1 MFESSRRAKLESVE
15 LGRTTHPG
23 LWLEKY
29 LRSSKKGDSSAKQTL
44 VDEVIRATKGVRER
58 ATEDIRELYRGY
70 FRRYT
75 AALASRPGLT
85 FAAKGCTVGRLSVGL
100 GASAVL
106 ETSITLHRTYGV
118 PYIPGSAL
126 KGLASSYAA
135 KYWKDKGWS
144 RSFDGG
150 KTERGKLQELIFGT
164 TDESGLVIFFDAL
177 PDPEGEDVWELNPD
191 VITVHHPDYYQ
202 GKDKPPAD
210 WDSPTPV
217 PFITARGTFHFFL
230 GLVPLPKSELEAGKK
245 VLTLAGKLLQQ
256 ALEKEGVGAK
266 TTIGYGRFRFDEDEA
281 FRELEP
287 PPPPPPKRSEI
298 YERLASELAGLK
310 WNTPPHELFQR
321 LEAFSKLDEEEKGAF
336 VEEHRGKLE
345 EVLGT
350 PKKPNYKVLKALK
363 QAKDGSG
370 LKLLA
375 QRLGL
380 L

>member
-29 LRSSKKGDSSAKQTL
+29 LRNSKKGDSSAKQTL

-58 ATEDIRELYRGY
+58 ATEDIRELYRDY
-70 FRRYT
+70 FQRYKE
-75 AALASRPGLT
+75 ALASRPGLT
-85 FAAKGCTVGRLSVGL
+85 FAAKGRTVGRLSVGL

-150 KTERGKLQELIFGT
+150 KTKRGNLQELIFGT

-177 PDPEGEDVWELNPD
+177 PDPGGEDVWELNPD

-202 GKDKPPAD
+202 GKNKPPAD

-230 GLVPLPKSELEAGKK
+230 GLVPLPESELEAGKK

-266 TTIGYGRFRFDEDEA
+266 TTIGYGHFRFDEDEA

-287 PPPPPPKRSEI
+287 PSPKRSEALEDAL
-298 YERLASELAGLK
+298 ERARHLRWSNDIVQRMEKIAELWSQIPDQEKPELETFLK
-310 WNTPPHELFQR
+310 TEKAKELGHHMLGKAR
-321 LEAFSKLDEEEKGAF
+321 KKDPKLDALMEK
-336 VEEHRGKLE
+336 
-345 EVLGT
+345 
-350 PKKPNYKVLKALK
+350 
-363 QAKDGSG
+363 
-370 LKLLA
+370 
-375 QRLGL
+375 LGL
-380 L
+380 

>member
-1 MFESSRRAKLESVE
+1 MFESSRRAKLESVR
-15 LGRTTHPG
+15 LGETTHPG
-23 LWLEKY
+23 LWFEKY
-29 LRSSKKGDSSAKQTL
+29 LRSSKKGNSRAKQDL
-44 VDEVIRATKGVRER
+44 VDEVIRATGGV
-58 ATEDIRELYRGY
+58 RELYRGY

-85 FAAKGCTVGRLSVGL
+85 FAAKGRTVGRLSVGL

-150 KTERGKLQELIFGT
+150 KTERGQLQELIFGT

-177 PDPEGEDVWELNPD
+177 PEPEGEDVWELNPD

-217 PFITARGTFHFFL
+217 PFITARGTFRFFL
-230 GLVPLPKSELEAGKK
+230 GLVPLPESELEAGRK

-287 PPPPPPKRSEI
+287 PPPPPPKRSET

-310 WNTPPHELFQR
+310 WNTPPHELLR
-321 LEAFSKLDEEEKGAF
+321 HLEVFLELDEEEKEAF
-336 VEEHRGKLE
+336 LEEYKGKLE
-345 EVLGT
+345 EILGK
-350 PKKPNYKVLKALK
+350 PGKPNHKALK
-363 QAKDGSG
+363 RAEDGSG